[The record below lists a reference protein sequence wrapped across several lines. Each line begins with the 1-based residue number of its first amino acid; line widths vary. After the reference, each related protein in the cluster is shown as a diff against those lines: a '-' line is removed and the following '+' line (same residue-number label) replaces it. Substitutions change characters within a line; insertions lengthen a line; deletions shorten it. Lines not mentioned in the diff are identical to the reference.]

1 MAEGIDTL
9 SRMDLSDLLFSPFN
23 AAAMAQAKLANITV
37 DFIKTFAFETAQD
50 PDFPDDPT
58 KQIQTNDIRT
68 VTVSSYFEMPLDA
81 SGQGELIDTGIVN
94 VGATGTAD
102 DPDIANRPT
111 IFKRQGTRQLTIPFL
126 SLLNVP
132 ALQMQKVTVDLTV
145 KIESQTK
152 ATTNTSATSSVDSST
167 KASMSFSS
175 WFSPVSASI
184 STSVNT
190 KATNSNNSTN
200 SVDNSSSSKLDIHM
214 EAINQP
220 PVGLT
225 IILDF
230 LTSKSDMAPKRVA
243 NYGTATG
250 SGDASTRPM
259 PTL

>member
-37 DFIKTFAFETAQD
+37 DFIKTFAFETEISNNIL
-50 PDFPDDPT
+50 
-58 KQIQTNDIRT
+58 IQTNDIRT
-68 VTVSSYFEMPLDA
+68 VTVSSYFDLPIDA
-81 SGQGELIDTGIVN
+81 SGQGRLIDTGETN
-94 VGATGTAD
+94 PSAASDATNDED
-102 DPDIANRPT
+102 DVTKRSNIWV
-111 IFKRQGTRQLTIPFL
+111 RQGTRSLTIPFL
-126 SLLNVP
+126 ALLNVP

-152 ATTNTSATSSVDSST
+152 ATTNTAATNSVDSNTS
-167 KASMSFSS
+167 ASVGYSS
-175 WFSPVSASI
+175 WFSPVSGSF

-200 SVDNSSSSKLDIHM
+200 SIDNSSSSKLDIHM

-225 IILDF
+225 MILDF
-230 LTSKSDMAPKRVA
+230 LTSKSDMAPKMR
-243 NYGTATG
+243 
-250 SGDASTRPM
+250 SGEGQGAYTRPM
-259 PTL
+259 PTIP

>member
-1 MAEGIDTL
+1 MSEGIDTL

-37 DFIKTFAFETAQD
+37 DFIKTFAFETDEAG
-50 PDFPDDPT
+50 
-58 KQIQTNDIRT
+58 KQTNDIRT
-68 VTVSSYFEMPLDA
+68 VTVSSYFDLPIDA
-81 SGQGELIDTGIVN
+81 SGQGRLINTGVSNESFVRTDAYDTEGYQ
-94 VGATGTAD
+94 
-102 DPDIANRPT
+102 DPDPTKRPE
-111 IFKRQGTRQLTIPFL
+111 IWARQGSRSLTVPFL

-152 ATTNTSATSSVDSST
+152 ATTNTASTSSVDSNTS
-167 KASMSFSS
+167 ASVSYSS
-175 WFSPVSASI
+175 WFSPVSASL

-200 SVDNSSSSKLDIHM
+200 SIDNSSSSKLDIHM

-225 IILDF
+225 MILDF
-230 LTSKSDMAPKRVA
+230 LTSKSDMAPKLTA
-243 NYGTATG
+243 GYAATG
-250 SGDASTRPM
+250 ASNPLTNPM
-259 PTL
+259 PILP